1 MRIVLEHAGSVIVP
15 GNYSKRETKMAKEF
29 DPQAENEKFNIQK
42 SAQNDKIRDAP
53 PQNPKQ
59 VKRTNEPNAGGQNR
73 EAGDRK
79 ARQNDRATNG
89 GE

>member
-1 MRIVLEHAGSVIVP
+1 MS
-15 GNYSKRETKMAKEF
+15 TKF
-29 DPQAENEKFNIQK
+29 DPKVENEKHDV
-42 SAQNDKIRDAP
+42 ARDAQRDKMANAEP
-53 PQNPKQ
+53 VLNPKQ
-59 VKRTNEPNAGGQNR
+59 TKRSNEPNAGGQNR

>member
-1 MRIVLEHAGSVIVP
+1 MGE
-15 GNYSKRETKMAKEF
+15 KF
-29 DPQAENEKFNIQK
+29 DPKAENEKFNVQQR
-42 SAQNDKIRDAP
+42 AQQLKMGNADP
-53 PQNPKQ
+53 VLNPKQ
-59 VKRTNEPNAGGQNR
+59 MQRSNEPNAGGENR

>member
-1 MRIVLEHAGSVIVP
+1 MTKHPTDTKADGKFSVQANAQKHKMDTAATKHANTIR
-15 GNYSKRETKMAKEF
+15 GNT
-29 DPQAENEKFNIQK
+29 
-42 SAQNDKIRDAP
+42 
-53 PQNPKQ
+53 
-59 VKRTNEPNAGGQNR
+59 EPNAGGKNR

>member
-1 MRIVLEHAGSVIVP
+1 MGNADPVL
-15 GNYSKRETKMAKEF
+15 
-29 DPQAENEKFNIQK
+29 
-42 SAQNDKIRDAP
+42 
-53 PQNPKQ
+53 NPKQ
-59 VKRTNEPNAGGQNR
+59 MKGSNQPNAGGQNR

>member
-1 MRIVLEHAGSVIVP
+1 MSDPNPE
-15 GNYSKRETKMAKEF
+15 KRAAADKFNT
-29 DPQAENEKFNIQK
+29 QAEAQK
-42 SAQNDKIRDAP
+42 RKLDVAATKHANTIRG
-53 PQNPKQ
+53 N
-59 VKRTNEPNAGGQNR
+59 TEPNAGGQNR

>member
-1 MRIVLEHAGSVIVP
+1 MTMAKQQIDKQADDTKFNVEAEAQKRKMDQAATKHANRIP
-15 GNYSKRETKMAKEF
+15 GNT
-29 DPQAENEKFNIQK
+29 Q
-42 SAQNDKIRDAP
+42 
-53 PQNPKQ
+53 
-59 VKRTNEPNAGGQNR
+59 PNAGGANR

>member
-1 MRIVLEHAGSVIVP
+1 
-15 GNYSKRETKMAKEF
+15 MAKSF
-29 DPQAENEKFNIQK
+29 DPQEENEKFNVQQK
-42 SAQNDKIRDAP
+42 AQDLKVGNADP
-53 PQNPKQ
+53 VLNPKQ
-59 VKRTNEPNAGGQNR
+59 MKGSNQPNAGGQNR

>member
-1 MRIVLEHAGSVIVP
+1 MAQERDPRMGNQDRRDVRDAGTR
-15 GNYSKRETKMAKEF
+15 NA
-29 DPQAENEKFNIQK
+29 A
-42 SAQNDKIRDAP
+42 AQNPR
-53 PQNPKQ
+53 QR
-59 VKRTNEPNAGGQNR
+59 KRTNQPNAGGQNR

>member
-1 MRIVLEHAGSVIVP
+1 
-15 GNYSKRETKMAKEF
+15 MAEKL
-29 DPQAENEKFNIQK
+29 DPKTENEDFNVKNRAQQEKMGNADPAVNPGRMKK
-42 SAQNDKIRDAP
+42 SNQ
-53 PQNPKQ
+53 
-59 VKRTNEPNAGGQNR
+59 PNAGGQNR

>member
-1 MRIVLEHAGSVIVP
+1 VS
-15 GNYSKRETKMAKEF
+15 TKF
-29 DPQAENEKFNIQK
+29 DPKVENEKHDV
-42 SAQNDKIRDAP
+42 ARDAQRDKMANAEP
-53 PQNPKQ
+53 VLNPKQ
-59 VKRTNEPNAGGQNR
+59 MKRSNEPNAGGQNR

>member
-1 MRIVLEHAGSVIVP
+1 MGE
-15 GNYSKRETKMAKEF
+15 KF
-29 DPQAENEKFNIQK
+29 DPKAENEKLNVEQK
-42 SAQNDKIRDAP
+42 AQEHKMGNADP
-53 PQNPKQ
+53 VLNPRQ
-59 VKRTNEPNAGGQNR
+59 MPRSNEPNAGRQNR